1 MILHSHGLAW
11 DVPSPSFYRLML
23 PRPDIAAVDITY
35 LGTPAGLS
43 SEASCEGGWLLFL
56 ERNGNV
62 TTRCFPNRDH
72 ALGMVAE
79 AFKF

>member
-11 DVPSPSFYRLML
+11 DVPSPSFYRLVL

-35 LGTPAGLS
+35 LGTRG
-43 SEASCEGGWLLFL
+43 EWMLFL

-62 TTRCFPNRDH
+62 TTRCFPNRDD
-72 ALGMVAE
+72 AIGMVAE
-79 AFKF
+79 AFTREGVL